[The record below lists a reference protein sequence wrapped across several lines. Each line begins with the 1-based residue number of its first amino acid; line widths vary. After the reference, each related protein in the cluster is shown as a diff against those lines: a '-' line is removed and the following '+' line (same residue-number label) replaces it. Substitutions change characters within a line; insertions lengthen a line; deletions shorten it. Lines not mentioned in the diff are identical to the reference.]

1 MELGSQGRR
10 RRPDRHIWTAVGT
23 ALAILLGIG
32 GLAAVG
38 AIVLVYVGLSH
49 WGSNK

>member
-1 MELGSQGRR
+1 
-10 RRPDRHIWTAVGT
+10 V
-23 ALAILLGIG
+23 LAILLGIG

-38 AIVLVYVGLSH
+38 AIVLLYIFLSQ